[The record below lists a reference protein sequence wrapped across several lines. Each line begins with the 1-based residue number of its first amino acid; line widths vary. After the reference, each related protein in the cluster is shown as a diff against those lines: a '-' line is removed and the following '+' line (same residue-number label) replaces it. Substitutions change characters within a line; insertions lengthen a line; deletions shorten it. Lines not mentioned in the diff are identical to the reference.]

1 VRVAVRNE
9 CCDWDLVKSGGRSCA
24 RCFLKTD
31 CLRCECVERSS
42 GGSLSPGHYY
52 YYKSVDASLVTSSV
66 RPVTSS
72 CAEPGL
78 GSSIEHRD

>member
-1 VRVAVRNE
+1 VRVMVRNE
-9 CCDWDLVKSGGRSCA
+9 CCDWDLVKSGGQSCV
-24 RCFLKTD
+24 RCFLKMD

-52 YYKSVDASLVTSSV
+52 YKSVDVSLVTSSV

-72 CAEPGL
+72 YVEPCL
-78 GSSIEHRD
+78 RSSIEHRD